1 MEESRV
7 EESNSVI
14 RQYVMWSMGAGLIP
28 FPLAD
33 LFSVGAVQLK
43 MIRQLC
49 KIYEIDFKEKEGKA
63 VITSLTSSTIAKI
76 GARTAVKLIPG
87 IGTIVGGVT
96 MSVLS
101 GASTYAV
108 GQAFRNHFEKGGT
121 ILDID
126 LSKLKKVYNEKFE
139 KGKEEVRRYQEG
151 MEEQEASGDP
161 GSGES
166 GGEKLTDDAIQKLK
180 DLAELRREGLI
191 TPEEFEQMKKRILND
206 T

>member
-7 EESNSVI
+7 EESKSVI

-63 VITSLTSSTIAKI
+63 VITSLASSTIAKI

-139 KGKEEVRRYQEG
+139 KGKEEVRRYQEE
-151 MEEQEASGDP
+151 MKEQEASGNPD
-161 GSGES
+161 SGES
-166 GGEKLTDDAIQKLK
+166 GGGKLTDDAVQKLK
-180 DLAELRREGLI
+180 DLAELRREGLV